1 MMGTLDKILR
11 DPRLAYYFA
20 QKAVRNPHLRRG
32 LGRALIVCLPKPAGE
47 QTSSATLSNLERQ
60 GIAYLPSLHLDAK
73 TIAQVML
80 HYAGKPVL
88 DLYSGARLESVDNLP
103 SQYTKVQYTDQDTAA
118 CQPLVALANHPSIL
132 TAVGQYLGAKP
143 RISTMQTWWTYG
155 EHSQTGQTHF
165 DDVYH
170 RDVDDLRF
178 VKLFVYLT
186 DTSLTTGAHSF
197 IKGSHC
203 STALTRR
210 GPISDHDAEQQFS
223 KEQFETVIG
232 PAGTVFLEDTWGIHR
247 PLLATQGRRLIFS
260 VLYGLTDWIPQRPKQ
275 AVMPLPVDLDHYTNR
290 AYFYPS

>member
-1 MMGTLDKILR
+1 MGTLSKILR

-20 QKAVRNPHLRRG
+20 QKAIRNPRLRHG
-32 LGRALIVCLPKPAGE
+32 LGRALITLLPKPTVGH
-47 QTSSATLSNLERQ
+47 TNSTTLSELERL
-60 GIAYLPSLHLDAK
+60 GIAYLPSLQLDAQ
-73 TIAQVML
+73 TIAQVMD

-88 DLYSGARLESVDNLP
+88 DLYSGTKLESINNL
-103 SQYTKVQYTDQDTAA
+103 SRQYTKVQYTDQDTAA
-118 CQPLVALANHPSIL
+118 CQPLVALANHPNIL
-132 TAVGQYLGAKP
+132 AAVGQYLGAKP

-203 STALTRR
+203 SAALTRR
-210 GPISDHDAEQQFS
+210 GPISDHDAAQQFS
-223 KEQFETVIG
+223 NDQFETVIG

-275 AVMPLPVDLDHYTNR
+275 AVLPLPEGLDHYTNR
-290 AYFYPS
+290 AYFHPS